1 MSKYSKNI
9 TNYIHSQQL
18 TTQCTI
24 STHNELH
31 SNIDKNIPISYN
43 DIMQIEKKKRRKII
57 HEVKPHATQL
67 TLDEYLYDSDLTLK
81 EFAES
86 IGYGYGYVSQ
96 CKNGVVKMSNRM
108 KFLIRKH
115 TNGKVIL

>member
-1 MSKYSKNI
+1 MK
-9 TNYIHSQQL
+9 T
-18 TTQCTI
+18 
-24 STHNELH
+24 
-31 SNIDKNIPISYN
+31 D
-43 DIMQIEKKKRRKII
+43 KKKRKII
-57 HEVKPHATQL
+57 HDVKPNAVQL
-67 TLDEYLYDSDLTLK
+67 TLDEYLYDSDLTLR